1 MVNCFYVLLAMLL
14 FGVMPLAGC
23 QQRPTPKASVE
34 QLHVMVS
41 IAPQKYFVE
50 RIGNG
55 YVIVNVMVPP
65 GAEPHTFEPKPAQ
78 LKALSH
84 SSAYMRIRID
94 FESAW
99 MGKIKAANP
108 KMLVVD
114 TTQGIERM
122 PTTAGYQEGGKA
134 RTDKSDNLD
143 PHIWLSPP
151 LVRIQ
156 AQTIANALMQLD
168 TKHKQVYQAN
178 LERFVADI
186 DTLDADIRKSLQGV
200 KHRKFIVFHPSWGYF
215 ARDYGLEM
223 IPIQIGGQEPR
234 AAELATLI
242 TKAKTEDIKVV
253 FAEPEFSTQSA
264 ETIAREIGGEVLL
277 LNPLSPDWLNNLRT
291 VADTFA
297 KVLNQDRRIQNSEVR
312 SQESGDRRQ
321 KTEVLGSLHPTP
333 YTLHPTPYTLF
344 ITHPSP
350 LTL

>member
-1 MVNCFYVLLAMLL
+1 MVNRFFLLLVMLL

-23 QQRPTPKASVE
+23 QQRPTPKTSVE
-34 QLHVMVS
+34 QMHVMVS

-55 YVIVNVMVPP
+55 YVTVNVMVPP

-84 SSAYMRIRID
+84 ASAYMRIRID

-99 MGKIKAANP
+99 MDKIKAANP

-122 PTTAGYQEGGKA
+122 PMAAGYQEEGEQAHTGKGE
-134 RTDKSDNLD
+134 NLD

-151 LVRIQ
+151 LVKVQ

-168 TKHKQVYQAN
+168 AKHKQVYQAN
-178 LERFVADI
+178 LERFLADI
-186 DTLDADIRKSLQGV
+186 DTLDADIRKTLQGV

-223 IPIQIGGQEPR
+223 IPIQVGGQEPS
-234 AAELATLI
+234 AAELGALI

-291 VADTFA
+291 VANTFTN
-297 KVLNQDRRIQNSEVR
+297 VLNQNRRSRNSEAR
-312 SQESGDRRQ
+312 NSEL
-321 KTEVLGSLHPTP
+321 KHAPHT
-333 YTLHPTPYTLF
+333 TLY
-344 ITHPSP
+344 
-350 LTL
+350 

>member
-1 MVNCFYVLLAMLL
+1 MVNRFYVLLAMLL
-14 FGVMPLAGC
+14 FGAMPLAGC
-23 QQRPTPKASVE
+23 QQRPTPKTSVE

-55 YVIVNVMVPP
+55 YVTVNVMVPP

-99 MGKIKAANP
+99 MDKIEAANP

-114 TTQGIERM
+114 TTQGIKRM
-122 PTTAGYQEGGKA
+122 PMTAGYQEEGEQTH
-134 RTDKSDNLD
+134 TDKGENFD

-151 LVRIQ
+151 LVKVQ
-156 AQTIANALMQLD
+156 AQTIANALVQLD
-168 TKHKQVYQAN
+168 AKHKQVYQAN
-178 LERFVADI
+178 LERFLAEI
-186 DTLDADIRKSLQGV
+186 DTLDADIRKALQGAN
-200 KHRKFIVFHPSWGYF
+200 RKFIVFHPSWGYF

-223 IPIQIGGQEPR
+223 IPIQVGGQEPS
-234 AAELATLI
+234 AAELGALI
-242 TKAKTEDIKVV
+242 TKAKKEGIKVV

-264 ETIAREIGGEVLL
+264 DTIAREIGGEVLL

-291 VADTFA
+291 VANTFA
-297 KVLNQDRRIQNSEVR
+297 KVLSQDRRIQNSEFR
-312 SQESGDRRQ
+312 SRNSLTPHFLATSHTILFDRCN
-321 KTEVLGSLHPTP
+321 
-333 YTLHPTPYTLF
+333 
-344 ITHPSP
+344 I
-350 LTL
+350 